1 MLACITHRHCVQR
14 APPTLHS
21 HPGKAPAAAVGAVS
35 GPRSVRDRSVKQACA
50 QVGAGA
56 PWDNSGPRVHA
67 QCASCFALPRQ
78 PRTRLRVQCP
88 DAAPALHERVE
99 PMSQVAGRLA
109 GLGGRLGG
117 CSSKQ
122 VGVRVSAGGP
132 WPMGPWTT
140 GPTPRS
146 SPTEGE
152 LVCLRLVQAQQE
164 LASAD
169 PLAACGALGVGLAA
183 GIVQEPSTHANSGP
197 KAGAPPSLSR
207 GIEHWPDS
215 AHTPSGR
222 PVKATHSWSSWQSR
236 AMHWRS
242 LQAVSA
248 PQASSRM
255 PPRQREL
262 SSQRSPLGRSRS
274 NPALPTS
281 YTIRQ
286 PHLAA
291 RSSRGAG
298 TPPHRAGVTA
308 RNAHS
313 THRSE
318 ASDAKVL

>member
-1 MLACITHRHCVQR
+1 MLSTHH
-14 APPTLHS
+14 AL
-21 HPGKAPAAAVGAVS
+21 
-35 GPRSVRDRSVKQACA
+35 RS
-50 QVGAGA
+50 
-56 PWDNSGPRVHA
+56 
-67 QCASCFALPRQ
+67 PRQ

-152 LVCLRLVQAQQE
+152 LVCLRLVQAQQG
-164 LASAD
+164 LASGD

-236 AMHWRS
+236 ASHWRS

-255 PPRQREL
+255 PPHQREL

-298 TPPHRAGVTA
+298 TPPAPGRG
-308 RNAHS
+308 HS
-313 THRSE
+313 TQRTQHAPLRGKRRESSLSRCRGLKAPTLRKGLASCTSPHRPLRMR
-318 ASDAKVL
+318 AT